1 MPYLQGAAQIK
12 SSSLIEAQVAQHD
25 FIEEVTEPDESEK
38 MSNAS
43 QSHKSKSQNNLEVVE
58 SVNMES
64 KSSANENLA

>member
-1 MPYLQGAAQIK
+1 MSYMQGAAQIK
-12 SSSLIEAQVAQHD
+12 SSSLIEAQVAQQD

-43 QSHKSKSQNNLEVVE
+43 HSQKSKSQNNLKVVE

-64 KSSANENLA
+64 KSSKNENLS